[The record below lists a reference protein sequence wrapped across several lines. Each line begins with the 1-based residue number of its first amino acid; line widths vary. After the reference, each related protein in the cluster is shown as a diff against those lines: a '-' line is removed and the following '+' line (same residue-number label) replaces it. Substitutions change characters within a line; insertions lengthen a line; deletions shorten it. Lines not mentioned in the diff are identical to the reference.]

1 MDVPQDPCRLASA
14 PHPRHQPYPGAHHQA
29 MTDSWHGY
37 YHNNHQPGN
46 AGYQGQQHNSQLRMA
61 ANVEMENVPN
71 SLDCDVDSILL
82 SDFMD
87 TESMDFNFDGSLSQ
101 GVGMGMGMSL
111 GAFACPPPAHSN
123 QSWVPG

>member
-1 MDVPQDPCRLASA
+1 
-14 PHPRHQPYPGAHHQA
+14 
-29 MTDSWHGY
+29 
-37 YHNNHQPGN
+37 
-46 AGYQGQQHNSQLRMA
+46 MA

-101 GVGMGMGMSL
+101 GMGMGMGMSL